1 MRFGRI
7 SNVLTDLDCHDI
19 TDKVKKIH
27 PVWLNRSTCKPKVP
41 FYTLGATTYL
51 EGCDD
56 IKKYHKHKSLL
67 NPILRKNFTYLYD
80 IVCDRLSIELD
91 APVVTDDMLGHPGFH
106 IFGMKPGET
115 GNPAMLKAL
124 EQPLASIHLDIQYKE
139 HGPYWKT
146 FEEVD
151 FENPLSFT
159 LAIKLPKTGGGLYI
173 WDWMKF
179 DDHLIRDF
187 NFQEEKEK
195 SDWVSNQFI
204 EHSKE
209 NIKNNPNLWENDSA
223 SFYQPDG
230 NPKVEMYH
238 EGSMIWFTGHV
249 LHQIIPGYKLNPDDM
264 RITLQGHGV
273 KCDGTWRIYF

>member
-1 MRFGRI
+1 MY
-7 SNVLTDLDCHDI
+7 
-19 TDKVKKIH
+19 KKACIQKQNKN
-27 PVWLNRSTCKPKVP
+27 LNNKTFLV
-41 FYTLGATTYL
+41 T
-51 EGCDD
+51 
-56 IKKYHKHKSLL
+56 
-67 NPILRKNFTYLYD
+67 KN
-80 IVCDRLSIELD
+80 RLVSSSSG
-91 APVVTDDMLGHPGFH
+91 DMLSPRLTPHP
-106 IFGMKPGET
+106 
-115 GNPAMLKAL
+115 
-124 EQPLASIHLDIQYKE
+124 
-139 HGPYWKT
+139 
-146 FEEVD
+146 
-151 FENPLSFT
+151 
-159 LAIKLPKTGGGLYI
+159 AIKLPKTGGGLYI

-264 RITLQGHGV
+264 RITLQGHGI